1 MIPVNLHELGVEDEI
16 AVASRLLRESPAGFV
31 LRFWLTEQFVAGVQV
46 ERAFLARTDV
56 KAREIVEAC
65 DVLGIE
71 LETVASEPD
80 DGFFYL
86 RFSDEN
92 EDLVYT
98 ELPKARVLSI
108 LRGNLDDEEYAK
120 ALKWLNSERLEAF
133 ASGNDN
139 LLVS

>member
-1 MIPVNLHELGVEDEI
+1 M
-16 AVASRLLRESPAGFV
+16 
-31 LRFWLTEQFVAGVQV
+31 
-46 ERAFLARTDV
+46 ERAFLARTEV

-71 LETVASEPD
+71 IETVASEPD

-98 ELPKARVLSI
+98 ELPKARVLAI
-108 LRGNLDDEEYAK
+108 LRANLDDEEYAK
-120 ALKWLNSERLEAF
+120 ALEWIKSERSEAF
-133 ASGNDN
+133 ASEDDN